1 MSDEPPAGEVEVL
14 SGYEPPPPPRRRPGN
29 WTPWV
34 VALVVAIVGT
44 ITWLNVSSEE
54 PTGPISDDPF
64 DPGARTQPLYP
75 GAVGQLLFT
84 VQEEPAAGQ
93 LAGETLW
100 AVQLGTGAVTRGPL
114 LLPVGTDS
122 GRPAAPGVPPHRAF
136 GLGPARSR
144 SAGILAFLADAPPA
158 LGGGRFVYGLD
169 VGSPVELP
177 PAPIAQGGEFAFT
190 PSGSLH
196 VLRSEPDGTWVID
209 VVGERQSTRLGT
221 LGGPSNLS
229 LALTGGRVFLLQ
241 SADAFDDFADP
252 VERII
257 AVDGGRTR
265 VVLDGW
271 RAVGV
276 GVNAHFLVQRA
287 RNFDSLSLFEPP
299 APPRKLPGFVPE
311 RIVGWTFDRQ
321 HYAALGRFRDR
332 YGLWFV
338 SWPNTPVFMMMPI
351 DEGESIDEVAFDE
364 QARVAFFVH
373 ELDVWVVEI
382 GSERAFKL
390 PLPEDVARE
399 VPSGP
404 LVWVP

>member
-1 MSDEPPAGEVEVL
+1 VSEEPPAGEVEVL
-14 SGYEPPPPPRRRPGN
+14 SGYEPPPPRRTGTSS
-29 WTPWV
+29 WKPWV
-34 VALVVAIVGT
+34 VALVVAFIGT
-44 ITWLNVSSEE
+44 ITWLNVSGEE
-54 PTGPISDDPF
+54 SPGPISDDPF

-100 AVQLGTGAVTRGPL
+100 AVQLGTGAATRGPL

-122 GRPAAPGVPPHRAF
+122 GRPAAPGVPPNRAF
-136 GLGPARSR
+136 ALGPARSR

-177 PAPIAQGGEFAFT
+177 PAPIAQGVEFAFA

-209 VVGERQSTRLGT
+209 VVGERQSTRVGELA
-221 LGGPSNLS
+221 PSNLS
-229 LALTGGRVFLLQ
+229 LAVTGDRVFLLQ
-241 SADAFDDFADP
+241 SGVDFA
-252 VERII
+252 RII
-257 AVDGGRTR
+257 AVGEGPTR

-287 RNFDSLSLFEPP
+287 RNFDSLFLFEPP
-299 APPRKLPGFVPE
+299 APPRKLPGFVPD

-321 HYAALGRFRDR
+321 HYAAVGTFGDR

-373 ELDVWVVEI
+373 ELDVWVVEV

-390 PLPEDVARE
+390 SLPDDAARE